1 MPKISS
7 MLEQLINSLK
17 TEVGGHIMSQTNL
30 PAGQIDQVFSV
41 IGNVA
46 KKEVTG
52 HMLEGN
58 LSDVMNLFSEK
69 PNNPGADRLQSN
81 ISSGVITD
89 LTSRLGLSSDIAN
102 KIASVALPAL
112 VKLITAKNN
121 TTPEDDPSPLTEL
134 FGAAGGKGFL
144 GEAAKNLLGKFL
156 NK

>member
-1 MPKISS
+1 

-17 TEVGGHIMSQTNL
+17 SEVGGQIMSQTNL
-30 PAGQIDQVFSV
+30 PAGQLDHVFSV

-46 KKEVTG
+46 KKEVAG

-58 LSDVMNLFSEK
+58 LPDVMNLFSEK
-69 PNNPGADRLQSN
+69 PNNSGADRLQSN
-81 ISSGVITD
+81 ISSGVIAD
-89 LTSRLGLSSDIAN
+89 LTSKLGLSPDTAQ
-102 KIASVALPAL
+102 KITSAALPVL

-121 TTPEDDPSPLTEL
+121 TTPDNDPSPITEL
-134 FGAAGGKGFL
+134 FGAAGGEGFL